1 MLIGSLPSPA
11 PPRRGTHF
19 SGWRIVAFAAVALG
33 VTGPGQTAG
42 VSVFVD
48 PMMAALDLTRSQVSS
63 AYLVGTLGGALAMPR
78 IGRMIDERGAR
89 ATMAVVGALFAVV
102 LAAMAG
108 VVGLVTLT
116 LGFVGIRMFGQGGLS
131 LIATTSVAPWFE
143 RRRGLAIGITT
154 AIGSGVIALIPVFSE
169 RVIAVTGWR
178 IAWLVLAGVTL
189 LLVLPIA
196 VRGLIDHP
204 TDVGQRADGD
214 PDPHPDDPVPTPA
227 VSFSRAEA
235 LRTPIFWVVASAVAA
250 TGMIG
255 TGLAFHQIDL
265 LGEQGLTPT
274 QAAGNFIPQTL
285 AALTTTI
292 AVGALIDRLAPRWVL
307 LGSMGLLAGAMF
319 GVPFVAPGWSA
330 IAYGVAVGAA
340 GSSARALE
348 AASFPRIFGLA
359 SIGSIRGVVT
369 SISVASTAF
378 GPLALSLGYDLTGS
392 YRQVLLVLLAI
403 PVAVAVAGFVTPVP
417 PSPGLPH
424 DGR

>member
-1 MLIGSLPSPA
+1 MVTGLLPEPA
-11 PPRRGTHF
+11 APRPSTRF
-19 SGWRIVAFAAVALG
+19 SGWRIVAFAAVAFG

-48 PMMAALDLTRSQVSS
+48 PMMVALDLTRSQVSA

-78 IGRMIDERGAR
+78 VGRLIDERGAR
-89 ATMAVVGALFAVV
+89 TAMAIVGALFAVV

-108 VVGLVTLT
+108 VIGLITLT
-116 LGFVGIRMFGQGGLS
+116 IGFVGIRLFGQGGLS
-131 LIATTSVAPWFE
+131 LIATTAVAPWFE

-154 AIGSGVIALIPVFSE
+154 AVGSGVIALIPVLSE

-178 IAWLVLAGVTL
+178 IAWLVLAAVTL

-204 TDVGQRADGD
+204 TDVGQRVDGD
-214 PDPHPDDPVPTPA
+214 PEPGPDDPVPTPA
-227 VSFSRAEA
+227 VSFTRTQA
-235 LRTPIFWVVASAVAA
+235 LREPIFWVVSAAVAA

-307 LGSMGLLAGAMF
+307 LGAMATLAGAMF

-369 SISVASTAF
+369 AISVASTAF

-392 YRQVLLVLLAI
+392 YRQVLLALLVI
-403 PVAVAVAGFVTPVP
+403 PAAVAIFGFVAPVP
-417 PSPGLPH
+417 ERT
-424 DGR
+424 GRG

>member
-1 MLIGSLPSPA
+1 M
-11 PPRRGTHF
+11 
-19 SGWRIVAFAAVALG
+19 VFAAVALG

-48 PMMAALDLTRSQVSS
+48 PMMVALDLTRSQVSA

-78 IGRMIDERGAR
+78 VGRLIDERGAR
-89 ATMAVVGALFAVV
+89 TAMAIVGALFAVV

-116 LGFVGIRMFGQGGLS
+116 VGFVGIRLFGQGGLS
-131 LIATTSVAPWFE
+131 LIATTAVAPWFE

-154 AIGSGVIALIPVFSE
+154 AVGSAVIALIPVLSE

-178 IAWLVLAGVTL
+178 IAWLVLAAITL

-196 VRGLIDHP
+196 LRGLIDDP
-204 TDVGQRADGD
+204 TDVGQRIDGA
-214 PDPHPDDPVPTPA
+214 PEPHPDDPLPTPA
-227 VSFSRAEA
+227 VSFTRTQA
-235 LRTPIFWVVASAVAA
+235 LREPIFWVVSAAVAA

-307 LGSMGLLAGAMF
+307 LGSMAMLAGAMF

-369 SISVASTAF
+369 AISVASTAF

-417 PSPGLPH
+417 TAERGSS
-424 DGR
+424 DGRPGAS